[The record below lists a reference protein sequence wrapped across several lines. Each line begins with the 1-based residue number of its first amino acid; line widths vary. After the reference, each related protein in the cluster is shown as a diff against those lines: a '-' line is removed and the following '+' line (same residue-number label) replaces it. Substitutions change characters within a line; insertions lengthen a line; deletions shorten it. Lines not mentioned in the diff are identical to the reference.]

1 MKSPALTAEQILRAL
16 TRRHFYDGRP
26 PKRALKEASRRR
38 DEMLPLFLN
47 EIEKFLSASS
57 KERVEN
63 PTPLLLIFFA
73 LGEWGDH
80 GAYRPLAR
88 LIRCP
93 EFTDHPGFESVF
105 DEVGHRVIV
114 SVFDGDP
121 EPLFAAVRDPKA
133 HRIARHNILTN
144 TLAML
149 AYHERIGREAIANFL
164 IDAYGQLDDHPI
176 VWLGWA
182 TLAARLD
189 LSALRPLVI
198 QAIREERFDGYEIE
212 EFDEDLKSAIIRP
225 GSSEINE
232 DFSPFEGAYEELKV
246 HFP

>member
-1 MKSPALTAEQILRAL
+1 MKSPAMTAEQILRAL

-47 EIEKFLSASS
+47 EIEKLLSASS
-57 KERVEN
+57 KERAEN

-133 HRIARHNILTN
+133 HRIARHNILIN

-149 AYHERIGREAIANFL
+149 AYNERIGREAIANFL
-164 IDAYGQLDDHPI
+164 IDSTGNSTITPSS
-176 VWLGWA
+176 G
-182 TLAARLD
+182 
-189 LSALRPLVI
+189 SAGRRSRHVSIYLHFGRSSSRRSGRS
-198 QAIREERFDGYEIE
+198 ASTDMRS
-212 EFDEDLKSAIIRP
+212 KSSTRI
-225 GSSEINE
+225 
-232 DFSPFEGAYEELKV
+232 
-246 HFP
+246 